1 MLGEKED
8 TAVPANKWNML
19 KQRVITAI
27 ILASVIISSVI
38 FLPTQMLALML
49 AAIICVAAWEWAACA
64 GFHDIPHKI
73 LYVSLILLCLIGSFI
88 ILEKQW
94 ITLIIACGIIWW
106 FIAIFLVVRY
116 QMNKNINLSSSF
128 LKAIIGGVILI
139 PAWLSLV
146 LIHVGKSGALLAN
159 TSGAT
164 LVLFLFFLIWLAD
177 SAAYFSGRKFGRKKL
192 ASNVSPGKS
201 WEGVYGALSMSL
213 LLGVSYAFYAE
224 MTFIVAIY
232 FILLVLFTVSF
243 SILGDLIESMFKRM
257 AGIKDSGN
265 ILPGHGGV
273 LDRIDSLTSAAPVFF
288 AGLWAIE
295 RIL

>member
-1 MLGEKED
+1 
-8 TAVPANKWNML
+8 ML

-27 ILASVIISSVI
+27 VLASMIVGAVI
-38 FLPTQMLALML
+38 FLPTQLLALIL
-49 AAIICVAAWEWAACA
+49 ALIICIASWEWAACS
-64 GFHDIPHKI
+64 GFHAIPKKI
-73 LYVSLILLCLIGSFI
+73 IYVSFILLCLTACLIF
-88 ILEKQW
+88 LEKQW
-94 ITLIIACGIIWW
+94 VLLIIASGFTWW
-106 FIAIFLVVRY
+106 IIAIFLVVRY
-116 QMNKNINLSSSF
+116 QMNRNINLSSSI

-146 LIHVGKSGALLAN
+146 LIHAGISGDSLANSSGA
-159 TSGAT
+159 S

-177 SAAYFSGRKFGRKKL
+177 SAAYFSGIKFGSKKL

-213 LLGVSYAFYAE
+213 LFGASYALYAD
-224 MTFIVAIY
+224 MKFIVAIY

-243 SILGDLIESMFKRM
+243 SILGDLVESMFKRM

-288 AGLWAIE
+288 TGLCAIE
-295 RIL
+295 RIS